1 MKYFGDVLSAITGKL
16 YSFDGRYNMWIILLL
31 TSFLTFAETTSTD
44 EKVVGIFY
52 MKPIFGHLHQS
63 STRTSS
69 SLTTIQCS
77 HPVKV
82 IESSK
87 VNVSSEWA
95 YVQVADYKGFILK
108 QYLSEKRP
116 DCFQGKYP
124 KFFDALSLDL
134 SELYYW
140 GRLYDHYVQGE
151 TRVH

>member
-1 MKYFGDVLSAITGKL
+1 MFIVLLIS
-16 YSFDGRYNMWIILLL
+16 
-31 TSFLTFAETTSTD
+31 SFLSFAETTPTD

-52 MKPIFGHLHQS
+52 MTPLFGHIHQS
-63 STRTSS
+63 SNRVSA
-69 SLTTIQCS
+69 SLTTIQCA

-87 VNVSSEWA
+87 VSVSPEWA
-95 YVQVADYKGFILK
+95 YVQVADYRGFVLK
-108 QYLSEKRP
+108 QYLSERKP
-116 DCFQGKYP
+116 DCIQGKYP
-124 KFFDALSLDL
+124 KFFDSLNLDL

>member
-1 MKYFGDVLSAITGKL
+1 MIF
-16 YSFDGRYNMWIILLL
+16 ILLL
-31 TSFLTFAETTSTD
+31 TSLFSFADTTSTD

-52 MKPIFGHLHQS
+52 MEPLFGHVHQS
-63 STRTSS
+63 SVRTSA
-69 SLTTIQCS
+69 SLTTIQCA

-87 VNVSSEWA
+87 VSVSPEWA
-95 YVQVADYKGFILK
+95 YVQVAEYHGFIMK
-108 QYLSEKRP
+108 QFLSEKKP

-124 KFFDALSLDL
+124 KFFDALNMDL